1 VGNENNENTI
11 KLSSN
16 QLMRFSSVPGTFFPK
31 ERPMHS
37 GSWHVLHVLSNHEKR
52 VAQHLEVRSLEHYL
66 PLYSQRVRWTDR
78 TVVSERP
85 LFSGY
90 VFVRFAP
97 QSRISVISTPGVLR
111 LLGDHDSDLVRDED
125 LAKIRSGLAIGM
137 PLRPHSGIAVGTRVR
152 VCSGVFEGVE
162 GNVTELRKQCRVI
175 IALAAVQQ
183 CYSLE
188 VGIDD
193 LIVLKK
199 PIVEQRL
206 NAVSV
211 CGY

>member
-1 VGNENNENTI
+1 
-11 KLSSN
+11 
-16 QLMRFSSVPGTFFPK
+16 
-31 ERPMHS
+31 MHS

-175 IALAAVQQ
+175 ITLAAVQQ
-183 CYSLE
+183 SFSLE